1 MLWEAEVG
9 CWDAHP
15 LFEIEIG
22 TLEIQIVKISFQKI
36 IVGNQLFEIAIL
48 KNASLRF
55 RLEN

>member
-22 TLEIQIVKISFQKI
+22 TLEIQIVKISFRK
-36 IVGNQLFEIAIL
+36 
-48 KNASLRF
+48 KNLGGKTVF